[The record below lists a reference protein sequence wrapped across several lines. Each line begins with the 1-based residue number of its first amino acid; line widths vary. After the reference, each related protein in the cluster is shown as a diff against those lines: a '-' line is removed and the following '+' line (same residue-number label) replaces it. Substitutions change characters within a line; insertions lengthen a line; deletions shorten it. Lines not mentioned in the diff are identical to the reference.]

1 VARNRPG
8 SCLSHFGPVYM
19 PCRSISQGSSAPLR
33 SPQRD
38 VEAPR
43 LGGPGGLS
51 AATRPVPS
59 PPAEG
64 PPRSLFAAAEGAAPR
79 AWHAGA
85 MRSTEPARSLRG
97 PAPTARLASW
107 RWGLALVGVTAVW
120 GATFVMVRDAVAAIP
135 PFTFIA
141 YRFLAAAAL
150 LAALRPRTL
159 LRPQPGMSAAGLV
172 AGVALFAGYGFQTV
186 GLQYTTASNAGFI
199 TGLAVVLTPL
209 FAALVLRERPGLGP
223 ALGAALAFAG
233 LALLSLQRLEVRRGD
248 ALVLGCAVAFAA
260 HILLLG
266 RFAPR
271 YSSYQLAVVQLATVG
286 VLALGWA
293 ALSGELAA
301 PAGGQVWLALA
312 VTAVLASAAGF
323 LVQTRAQREVSPTKT
338 AVILTMEPVF
348 AGLFGFLLAG
358 ERLEPRGWAG
368 ACCILAGMLVAE
380 LGRPPTV
387 PSRADD
393 AFE

>member
-1 VARNRPG
+1 
-8 SCLSHFGPVYM
+8 
-19 PCRSISQGSSAPLR
+19 
-33 SPQRD
+33 
-38 VEAPR
+38 
-43 LGGPGGLS
+43 
-51 AATRPVPS
+51 
-59 PPAEG
+59 
-64 PPRSLFAAAEGAAPR
+64 
-79 AWHAGA
+79 
-85 MRSTEPARSLRG
+85 MRSTEPARPLKRPSRG
-97 PAPTARLASW
+97 ARLAAY
-107 RWGLALVGVTAVW
+107 RWALALVGVTAVW
-120 GATFVMVRDAVAAIP
+120 GATFVMVRDAVATIP

-159 LRPQPGMSAAGLV
+159 TRPQPGVATAGLV
-172 AGVALFAGYGFQTV
+172 AGLALFAGYGFQTV

-209 FAALVLRERPGLGP
+209 IAAAVLRERPGLGP
-223 ALGAALAFAG
+223 ALGAALAFTG

-248 ALVLGCAVAFAA
+248 VLVLGCAVAFAA

-271 YSSYQLAVVQLATVG
+271 YSSYQLAVAQLGTVG

-293 ALSGELAA
+293 AVTGELVA
-301 PAGGQVWLALA
+301 PAGAQVWLALA

-323 LVQTRAQREVSPTKT
+323 LVQTRAQREVSTTKT

-358 ERLEPRGWAG
+358 ERLEARGWAG

-380 LGRPPTV
+380 LGRPPSL
-387 PSRADD
+387 PSRADE